1 MKLQFLEIKYTLFH
15 MPLVI
20 HIALL
25 FLARFTSGCGKLRHL
40 ALFCFQ
46 SADDSF
52 STVLEHKAY
61 CD

>member
-1 MKLQFLEIKYTLFH
+1 MKMQFLEIVYMLFY

-20 HIALL
+20 HITML
-25 FLARFTSGCGKLRHL
+25 FLARFISGCEKLRHS

-52 STVLEHKAY
+52 STVLEHRAY
-61 CD
+61 CE